1 MSALKLFECLSQ
13 LGKSNP
19 RPTVYETVR
28 TSNNVPRL
36 SSFSF
41 QHWNSSDSLLF
52 ASPRSR
58 LVRDSGRRP
67 TVQFHGP
74 RNAATVLPFTRPD
87 GDVELWR
94 LNSSG
99 WFDAGGVHYD
109 SPLKRNPGL
118 TQWQRVGLGA
128 R

>member
-1 MSALKLFECLSQ
+1 MIHHNGVPVITLAADLTPAQDGGVFL
-13 LGKSNP
+13 
-19 RPTVYETVR
+19 TVGQY
-28 TSNNVPRL
+28 L
-36 SSFSF
+36 
-41 QHWNSSDSLLF
+41 
-52 ASPRSR
+52 
-58 LVRDSGRRP
+58 
-67 TVQFHGP
+67 
-74 RNAATVLPFTRPD
+74 FTRPD